1 MLKEITYILLLFAG
15 TSNGPSTIKASA
27 FKVDPNK
34 QQINY
39 TILKNDGT
47 SQKYVT
53 MLPKEFDKNAIV
65 KTISAH
71 VSKDTETRVGTL
83 KIELPK
89 HMISPQEQSVPSS
102 TLEKEAVKPKKIF
115 LNNERKNIRNP
126 IVHKLPTPKN
136 TTAEDPPTLTE
147 VYNNS
152 RGTVKYFSLVVHFLQ
167 HMSKIWCQNAYYLCL
182 LKYFC
187 ISALRLYSKQVKSK

>member
-15 TSNGPSTIKASA
+15 TSNGPSTIKASE
-27 FKVDPNK
+27 FKVDPHK

-53 MLPKEFDKNAIV
+53 MLPKEFGKNAIV

-83 KIELPK
+83 RIELPK
-89 HMISPQEQSVPSS
+89 HMINPQKQSRPSS
-102 TLEKEAVKPKKIF
+102 TPENEAVRPKKIF
-115 LNNERKNIRNP
+115 LNNDKKIIRNP
-126 IVHKLPTPKN
+126 VVHKLPTPKN
-136 TTAEDPPTLTE
+136 TTKDPPTLD
-147 VYNNS
+147 
-152 RGTVKYFSLVVHFLQ
+152 LVNLVLLLLFQQVNGFLKK
-167 HMSKIWCQNAYYLCL
+167 H
-182 LKYFC
+182 
-187 ISALRLYSKQVKSK
+187 